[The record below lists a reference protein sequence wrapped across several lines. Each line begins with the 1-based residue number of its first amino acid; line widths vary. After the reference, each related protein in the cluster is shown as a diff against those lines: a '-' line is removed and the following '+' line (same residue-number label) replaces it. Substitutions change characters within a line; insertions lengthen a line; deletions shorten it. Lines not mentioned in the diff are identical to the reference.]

1 MDRDKITALIE
12 AREKAYKAISTKSF
26 DTIATHGVYDL
37 HEAILNQGAII
48 EPVYMTTAQA
58 FANADELQK
67 ALAYEI
73 PSWVYSRIHNPSVY
87 YLESTL
93 ALLES
98 YQTSQKAS
106 CCVMSSGMA
115 AITAV
120 VDMLLAN
127 TTKAN
132 FVACSQ
138 VYGGTFQQFNVRQFE
153 KGRKVRWVSAFATLD
168 VWQAAIDKETRFI
181 YIEIPSNPGLTIC
194 DIKALAN
201 LAQNY
206 NIPLIVD
213 ATLATPA
220 LCRPLQYGA
229 DIVIHSLSKIMS
241 ASGMVIGG
249 AIISRA
255 NMRGSYLADEVRV
268 DFASYLKLLPNRDNG
283 ACLSAMSAFLTLSE
297 LRTLRMRVDQLSQT
311 AYTVANFLNEHKM
324 VEEVIYPGLKSHPQH
339 DLAQSFF
346 TLVDSDDMV
355 KRYGHLI
362 SFLVKGDLRQTKAVL
377 SRLHMIFRATDLGR
391 IKSVAT
397 IPAIST
403 HQQQGEAGRDIANIS
418 INLIRLS
425 VGGEHPQDII
435 DDLAQ
440 ALS

>member
-1 MDRDKITALIE
+1 MDRDKIAALIN
-12 AREKAYKAISTKSF
+12 AREKAYKTISTKSF
-26 DTIATHGVYDL
+26 DTIATHGIYDL
-37 HEAILNQGAII
+37 HEAMLNQGSII

-58 FANADELQK
+58 FSSADELQK

-73 PSWVYSRIHNPSVY
+73 PSWAYSRIHNPSVY

-98 YQTSQKAS
+98 YQTSQEAS

-120 VDMLLAN
+120 ADALLAN
-127 TTKAN
+127 AKNAN

-138 VYGGTFQQFNVRQFE
+138 VYVGTFQQFSVRQLE
-153 KGRKVRWVSAFATLD
+153 KGREVRWVAASSALD
-168 VWQAAIDKETRFI
+168 IWQAAIDEQTRFI
-181 YIEIPSNPGLTIC
+181 YIEIPSNPSLTIC
-194 DIKALAN
+194 DIKSLAN
-201 LAQNY
+201 LAQSY
-206 NIPLIVD
+206 DIPLIVD

-220 LCRPLQYGA
+220 LLRPLQYGA
-229 DIVIHSLSKIMS
+229 DIVIHSLSKIIS

-249 AIISRA
+249 AVISRA
-255 NMRGSYLADEVRV
+255 NMRGAYLLDEMRE

-283 ACLSAMSAFLTLSE
+283 ACLSAMSSLLTLSE

-311 AYTVANFLNEHKM
+311 ALTVANFLNDHKM
-324 VEEVIYPGLKSHPQH
+324 VEKVIYPGLKNHPQH
-339 DLAQSFF
+339 DLARSYF
-346 TLVDSDDMV
+346 TLVDADKHV
-355 KRYGHLI
+355 NRYGHLL
-362 SFLVKGDLRQTKAVL
+362 SFLVKGDLEKTKSLL
-377 SRLHMIFRATDLGR
+377 SRLQMIFRATDLGR

-403 HQQQGEAGRDIANIS
+403 HQQQGESGRDIADIPV
-418 INLIRLS
+418 NLIRLS